1 MASVPQD
8 QAQRYRFG
16 PFELDAH
23 SGELRKHGLKL
34 KLSGQPIQVLTQLLE
49 HPGELVTREQ
59 LRERLWPIDTFVDFD
74 HSLNSAIKRL
84 RQTLLDDPEQ
94 PRYIETIPRRGYRF
108 IGTVEPV
115 NGLPHPPTEIPVP
128 PPPESHASPRNVQ
141 PALEVV
147 LPKPISETNTEGKV
161 PRRWTLAL
169 VAFAVFVVLAIALT
183 AVLLSPTSVPDK
195 WEIEPISTN
204 PGYQGG
210 ARLSPDGQ
218 YLAFFWVGPVGGSG
232 HHLYVK
238 AIGSE
243 EPRAIGEPGPGS
255 AAWAPDGSQIA
266 YSIAWKRPT
275 IQTPTIPAI
284 YTVSPFGGTS
294 RKLASEVGIQPYID
308 WSPDG
313 KHIAFLKR
321 ANGNAPARAYLLALA
336 TLEQRPV
343 STEECNQNCPD
354 DENPVFSPEGQSL
367 AIIRNWPDGR
377 FSIDIYPTS
386 GGPKRTLFTVPGY
399 SAGMDWAADGNA
411 LVFASSPTFPVD
423 YVYQLRKVD
432 VASGVVTDLGIEGSE
447 PTLSRRGNR
456 LSFAYRRLSTNIWR
470 TELSGANA
478 GQSVPLIQST
488 RTQEGGTYSPDGKK
502 IAFAS
507 SRSGAMEVWV
517 ANADGSEPMQLTRLG
532 NLAGSPRWSPDGNFI
547 AFDSIDN
554 KRIQHIYVMN
564 MQTGVT
570 RQVGTGTA
578 TAAQP
583 SWSPDGKYLY
593 FATSELAV
601 PAVRTQIF
609 KVPVEGGKAVQLTKD
624 PGGSGPMQPKGSD
637 WVFYQRDLQ
646 VWQVRPDG
654 SGEQRVQDIPTLT
667 GLPDWLV
674 TATGVYFIPMGE
686 NPPRIKFYDFA
697 TKTTR
702 TVVMLQRP
710 RITWEPAIDISPD
723 GRYIL
728 YSQTDTL
735 ISDMMLV
742 KNFKP

>member
-49 HPGELVTREQ
+49 RPGELVTRDQ
-59 LRERLWPIDTFVDFD
+59 LRERLWPVDTFVDFD

-84 RQTLLDDPEQ
+84 RQTLLDDPDQ

-108 IGTVEPV
+108 IGTVEPG
-115 NGLPHPPTEIPVP
+115 NGIPNSPTPVPNP
-128 PPPESHASPRNVQ
+128 PPPDLASPENNQ
-141 PALEVV
+141 PALE
-147 LPKPISETNTEGKV
+147 LIHPKPISRTTTDGNIH
-161 PRRWTLAL
+161 RRWTFAL
-169 VAFAVFVVLAIALT
+169 IGFAVFAVLATVLAT
-183 AVLLSPTSVPDK
+183 VLLNRASVPDK

-218 YLAFFWVGPVGGSG
+218 YLAFYWVGPVGGNG

-243 EPRAIGEPGPGS
+243 EPRPIGEPGPGS

-294 RKLASEVGIQPYID
+294 RKLASEIGIQPYID

-313 KHIAFLKR
+313 KNIAFLKR
-321 ANGNAPARAYLLALA
+321 ANGNAPAKAYLLALA

-343 STEECNQNCPD
+343 SAEECNQNCPD
-354 DENPVFSPEGQSL
+354 DDNPVFSPDGQSL
-367 AIIRNWPDGR
+367 AIIRNWPDAR
-377 FSIDIYPTS
+377 FSIDIYPTT
-386 GGPKRTLFTVPGY
+386 GGPKRTIFTILGY
-399 SAGMDWAADGNA
+399 SAGMDWAPDGKT
-411 LVFASSPTFPVD
+411 LVFASSHTFPVD

-432 VASGVVTDLGIEGSE
+432 VSSGVVTDLGIEGSE

-478 GQSVPLIQST
+478 GQSMPLIQST
-488 RTQEGGTYSPDGKK
+488 RTQEAGTYSPDGKK

-507 SRSGAMEVWV
+507 SRTGAMEIWV

-554 KRIQHIYVMN
+554 KRVQHIYVMN

-570 RQVGTGTA
+570 RQVDTGTA
-578 TAAQP
+578 TASQP
-583 SWSPDGKYLY
+583 YWSPDGKYLY
-593 FATSELAV
+593 FGTSELAV
-601 PAVRTQIF
+601 PMVRTQVF
-609 KVPVEGGKAVQLTKD
+609 EVPVESGKAVQLTKE
-624 PGGSGPMQPKGSD
+624 PGGSGPMQPKGSE
-637 WVFYQRDLQ
+637 WVYYQRDLQ

-654 SGEQRVQDIPTLT
+654 THEQRVQGIPTLT

-702 TVVMLQRP
+702 TVVMLHRP
-710 RITWEPAIDISPD
+710 RITWEPAIDLSPD